1 VSAEKIVERTL
12 PSFTHKKVAHAIA
25 RIDQPPTDPGD
36 FAQWILAGGHLAFLE
51 ANAGESERVIYA
63 SGPYAF
69 IHSIAVPLAALEKE
83 TPEALL
89 GWSTNPFT
97 NIASYVSGGGRETMW
112 IERHKEMRGSPALDA
127 GIDLIFGRTFEGWS
141 GEGRNYFEVNQEYTH
156 LSGIHWRPERSAY
169 CRFDANGDLADV
181 VSIST
186 HKKDGDV
193 SLVTFSWPELEEYLA
208 IAGFALV
215 RCFDFTLLRHGQFS
229 SWGDGPERTIRV
241 SDDFLFRQK
250 SINNAAY
257 TRGVQIMRPRDIRT
271 VSDEVSDRWSGR
283 SKKEH
288 VSFIAQDW
296 RHENTVAE
304 ISTDPAATT
313 NYFDAEENDLPF
325 ELSPAYFRPEV
336 LSKYKTDREKY
347 TVGDRDINCR
357 AAWSLRGY
365 DVNDA
370 GQVFAYIVYLR
381 SLPYSE
387 LLHWKSFNEPPK
399 DGISKR
405 AYINDFRGEFVLFQH
420 PRSETISML
429 QRWRSLGVAWWTLRD
444 EELLD
449 RANPPISSSKD
460 EWADAI
466 MDLSKLVVE
475 GFETMPIR
483 AALDGRGAGYDA
495 DKDKTIVLLEKLV
508 TSTNPTS
515 GPVKLGGLRTVQ
527 LIRSKVRGHAG
538 SSDGKEL
545 AQEALAT
552 HGSYA
557 EHFRHLCTLVVNDL
571 ERVQA
576 AFEERT

>member
-1 VSAEKIVERTL
+1 M
-12 PSFTHKKVAHAIA
+12 PSFPHKKIADAIV
-25 RIDQPPTDPGD
+25 RIDQPPDDPGD
-36 FAQWILAGGHLAFLE
+36 FAQWILAGRHLAFLE
-51 ANAGESERVIYA
+51 ANAVESERVIYA

-83 TPEALL
+83 KPEALL
-89 GWSTNPFT
+89 NWSANPFT
-97 NIASYVSGGGRETMW
+97 TIASYVSGLGRDTMW
-112 IERHKEMRGSPALDA
+112 IERHKEYRGSSALNE
-127 GIDLIFGRTFEGWS
+127 GIDLVFGRTFEGWS
-141 GEGRNYFEVNQEYTH
+141 GQGRDYFEVNQEYTH
-156 LSGIHWRPERSAY
+156 LAGIHWRPERSAY

-186 HKKDGDV
+186 HKKDGDA

-208 IAGFALV
+208 VAGYALV
-215 RCFDFTLLRHGQFS
+215 RLFDFTLLRYGHFS
-229 SWGDGPERTIRV
+229 HWGDGPERILRL

-250 SINNAAY
+250 SIGNAAY
-257 TRGVQIMRPRDIRT
+257 TRGIQIMRPRDIHT

-288 VSFIAQDW
+288 VTFIAQDW
-296 RHENTVAE
+296 RHKNAVVE

-313 NYFDAEENDLPF
+313 NYFEAAENDLPF
-325 ELSPAYFRPEV
+325 ELSPAFFRPEV

-347 TVGDRDINCR
+347 TVGERDINCR
-357 AAWSLRGY
+357 AAWTLRGY

-381 SLPYSE
+381 SLPYAE

-399 DGISKR
+399 DGISER
-405 AYINDFRGEFVLFQH
+405 AYINDFRGEFVTFQH
-420 PRSETISML
+420 PRSETLSIL
-429 QRWRSLGVAWWTLRD
+429 QRWRSRSVEWWTLRD

-475 GFETMPIR
+475 GFETKPIR
-483 AALDGRGAGYDA
+483 AALDGRGVNYDVE
-495 DKDKTIVLLEKLV
+495 KDKTIVLLEKLIA
-508 TSTNPTS
+508 SKNPVG
-515 GPVKLGGLRTVQ
+515 GPVTLNGLRAVQ
-527 LIRSKVRGHAG
+527 SIRSKVRGHAG
-538 SSDGKEL
+538 SSEGKKL

-557 EHFRHLCTLVVNDL
+557 EHFRHLCTLVVTDL

-576 AFEERT
+576 ALEGKP